1 VPLHVPR
8 RLILLSL
15 TLTMGLGGVVQD
27 VAGQPIAL
35 PPGLPTAQR
44 AEIEGVTKSAHLT
57 TRVAAEPF
65 LTRREIFEYLLDHP
79 DFATHV
85 TRALRLARY
94 RIWNTP
100 EGMLLEDGWGL
111 RGHFRVV
118 YAANGTRV
126 FHCKGEYQKALV
138 PTIEG
143 EAITTIE
150 YAMAPAADGRTL
162 VTPIVSGFVRIDH
175 RLAVLAL
182 KTVSGVAQRKA
193 DLEAKRLMRVFARV
207 SRAIEEDATGVW
219 RAVSQQPDVPR
230 RELQEF
236 GRLLNVR

>member
-1 VPLHVPR
+1 M
-8 RLILLSL
+8 SES
-15 TLTMGLGGVVQD
+15 T
-27 VAGQPIAL
+27 AGQPASL
-35 PPGLPTAQR
+35 PPGIPTAQR
-44 AEIEGVTKSAHLT
+44 AEIEGIAKAAHLT

-65 LTRREIFEYLLDHP
+65 VTRREIFEYLLDHP

-94 RIWNTP
+94 KIWSTP
-100 EGMLLEDGWGL
+100 EGMLLEDGWGV

-126 FHCKGEYQKALV
+126 FHAKGEYRKALL
-138 PTIEG
+138 PTIQG
-143 EAITTIE
+143 EAVTTIE
-150 YAMAPAADGRTL
+150 YVMTPAAGGRTL
-162 VTPIVSGFVRIDH
+162 VTPVVSGFVRIDH

-193 DLEAKRLMRVFARV
+193 DLEAKRLMRVFANV
-207 SRAIEEDATGVW
+207 SRAIEEDSAAVW
-219 RAVSQQPDVPR
+219 AAVSQRPDVPR

-236 GRLLNVR
+236 GRLLNGR

>member
-1 VPLHVPR
+1 
-8 RLILLSL
+8 
-15 TLTMGLGGVVQD
+15 MEGA
-27 VAGQPIAL
+27 AGPPAAL
-35 PPGLPTAQR
+35 PPGIPTAQR

-65 LTRREIFEYLLDHP
+65 VTRREIFEYLLDHP

-94 RIWNTP
+94 KIWSTP
-100 EGMLLEDGWGL
+100 EGMFLEDGWGV

-126 FHCKGEYQKALV
+126 FHAKGEYQKALV
-138 PTIEG
+138 PTIQG
-143 EAITTIE
+143 EAVTTIE
-150 YAMAPAADGRTL
+150 YAMAPVADGRTL
-162 VTPIVSGFVRIDH
+162 VTPVVSGFVRIDH
-175 RLAVLAL
+175 RLAVFAL

-193 DLEAKRLMRVFARV
+193 DLEAKRLMRVFAKV
-207 SRAIEEDATGVW
+207 SRAIEVDAAAVW